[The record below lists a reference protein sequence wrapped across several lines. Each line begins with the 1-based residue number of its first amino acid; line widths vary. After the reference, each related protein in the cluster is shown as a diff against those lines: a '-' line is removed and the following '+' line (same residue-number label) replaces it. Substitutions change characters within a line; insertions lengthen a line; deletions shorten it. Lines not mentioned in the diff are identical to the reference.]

1 MEGSVEGRSFVLV
14 VDYLEGKKQEGFFLM
29 MWSNPIKRLNLH
41 FCKTYQKK
49 KLLFCI
55 LLRIGLGCIQR
66 TILFLCQI
74 LQIGQ
79 VLNKEKVSLAFCFYQ
94 DLFVYFVC
102 NWFTYFKVL
111 LIHVL
116 FLPIK
121 KINKRTN
128 KRIKWKKQ
136 ENIIC
141 IILLWLKVVCKKNS
155 FAKFCVW
162 ANISSFHIMFGLSSH
177 V

>member
-1 MEGSVEGRSFVLV
+1 MTLSWVTNGRKCGGPLLCACGGLFGRKEIGGLSFNDVEQS
-14 VDYLEGKKQEGFFLM
+14 DQA
-29 MWSNPIKRLNLH
+29 IK
-41 FCKTYQKK
+41 
-49 KLLFCI
+49 
-55 LLRIGLGCIQR
+55 
-66 TILFLCQI
+66 
-74 LQIGQ
+74 
-79 VLNKEKVSLAFCFYQ
+79 SAFCFYQ

-121 KINKRTN
+121 KIIKRMN

-162 ANISSFHIMFGLSSH
+162 ANISSFHVMFGLPSH